1 MRALIIQKFAASKQ
15 LGPSNDPSFP
25 LDAKLRSAAV
35 LVPLVDRD
43 SGMTVL
49 LTQRATHLSHHAGQI
64 SFPGGS
70 VEQTDESPIATALRE
85 TEEEIGLPSSQ
96 IEVVGYLPTLALSSG
111 FRVVPVVA
119 IVSSELDLKMDTRE
133 VEEVFEVPLQ
143 FVLDPRHHE
152 LRTGH
157 PRDKNAAY
165 YALNYQGR
173 DIWGATARIL
183 ISLYRTLREV
193 PPPTTSKLG

>member
-1 MRALIIQKFAASKQ
+1 MRDLIIEKFSASKQ
-15 LGPSNDPSFP
+15 RGPSNDPSFP
-25 LDAKLRSAAV
+25 PDARLRSAAV

-70 VEQTDESPIATALRE
+70 VERTDQSPIATALRE
-85 TEEEIGLPSSQ
+85 TEEEIGLPPNQ
-96 IEVVGYLPTLALSSG
+96 VEVVGYLPTLALSSG

-119 IVSSELDLKMDTRE
+119 IVSSELNLKMDTRE
-133 VEEVFEVPLQ
+133 VENVFEVPLR

-157 PRDKNAAY
+157 PRDKNATY

-183 ISLYRTLREV
+183 ISLYRMLCEV
-193 PPPTTSKLG
+193 PPPTTSKPG